1 MRSVRG
7 IEMYEYSSLSYFLQY
22 KGSEAGDELL
32 LTPLHPNM
40 Y

>member
-1 MRSVRG
+1 MQNALGVG
-7 IEMYEYSSLSYFLQY
+7 MNEYSSLIYFLQY

-32 LTPLHPNM
+32 LTPLRPTM